1 MTAFRDK
8 LPSLFNKLT
17 SVQTLSPY
25 RQETFTACA
34 APFPCFPPSR
44 PLTQKTNSA
53 HSSFC
58 ASPQPEFT
66 KGHTLQILSQNYH
79 DTGTVCDF
87 KHISHETHLVH
98 CRIDPCHDR
107 SADDT
112 AADPLNDALSD
123 ESSSVPGPV
132 LKKAVAS
139 SGNGSL
145 HCRVSP
151 YSTSK
156 RRTVPFLA
164 RPVSADAPDAKKSK
178 PFGEL
183 HSIPDCL
190 AEHTHSLPWASNMIA
205 HQCPMV
211 KFWRFPLDAPPCVS
225 RIQLNTCATS
235 IAHLCDHILF
245 KSRKPDSQRKIRRS
259 VTLFGIIARI

>member
-1 MTAFRDK
+1 MKKEVTAGEGICHLRVKALEMTAFRDK
-8 LPSLFNKLT
+8 LTSLFNKLT

-25 RQETFTACA
+25 SQETFTACA

-87 KHISHETHLVH
+87 KHISLETHLVH
-98 CRIDPCHDR
+98 CRIDPGHDR

-151 YSTSK
+151 CSTSK
-156 RRTVPFLA
+156 RRIVPFLA
-164 RPVSADAPDAKKSK
+164 RPVSADAPDAKKANLLANFTPYRTVLQNIRT
-178 PFGEL
+178 PFLGY
-183 HSIPDCL
+183 
-190 AEHTHSLPWASNMIA
+190 
-205 HQCPMV
+205 
-211 KFWRFPLDAPPCVS
+211 
-225 RIQLNTCATS
+225 RIW
-235 IAHLCDHILF
+235 
-245 KSRKPDSQRKIRRS
+245 
-259 VTLFGIIARI
+259 